1 MHIFGGS
8 TFYRKITCLRWKM
21 ISGFRA
27 SGKEVHEP
35 KSLYSFYL
43 SFVKL
48 FEMVLRLVFVENFLS
63 DNFSFGQ
70 NAQLVNAR
78 IENLNFK
85 INLTVFHSIVLKMDC
100 KRPSVLVFE
109 LAS

>member
-1 MHIFGGS
+1 MINGFG
-8 TFYRKITCLRWKM
+8 
-21 ISGFRA
+21 A
-27 SGKEVHEP
+27 SGKKVRKP

-63 DNFSFGQ
+63 DNFSFAQ
-70 NAQLVNAR
+70 NAKLTSAR

-85 INLTVFHSIVLKMDC
+85 INLTVFRSIVLKMDC
-100 KRPSVLVFE
+100 KRPSGLVFE